1 MLRKST
7 IDFLKSLKKNNNRD
21 WFEANRGD
29 YEAAKADFTTL
40 VEHVLGELGKLD
52 ARFLELSAKD
62 CMFRINRDVRFS
74 KDKSPF
80 KTNFGAGFTIG
91 GKKSALGGFYV
102 HVEPDHG
109 FIGGGLWM
117 PQPDQLKKIRQEIDY
132 SFHEFNKIIED
143 KTFKKTFGT
152 LDMENALK
160 NPPKGYEAE
169 NPAIEFIKL
178 KSFVTGSAIQNNEWV
193 EKDILTKISTSFK
206 QLNPFISFIN
216 TAISS

>member
-21 WFEANRGD
+21 WFEANRAD

-40 VEHVLGELGKLD
+40 VEQILGELSKMD
-52 ARFLELSAKD
+52 AQFLELSAKD

-74 KDKSPF
+74 KDKSPY
-80 KTNFGAGFTIG
+80 KTNFGAGFTVG

-102 HVEPDHG
+102 HVEPDQG

-132 SFHEFNKIIED
+132 SFHEFNKIIEN
-143 KTFKKTFGT
+143 KAFKKTFGT

-169 NPAIEFIKL
+169 NQAIEFIKL
-178 KSFVTGSAIQNNEWV
+178 KSFVTGTSIQNNEWL
-193 EKDILTKISTSFK
+193 EKGILTKISTSFK
-206 QLNPFISFIN
+206 QLNPFILFIN

>member
-21 WFEANRGD
+21 WFEANRAD

-40 VEHVLGELGKLD
+40 VELVLIELSKLD

-74 KDKSPF
+74 KDKSPY
-80 KTNFGAGFTIG
+80 KTNFGAGFTVG
-91 GKKSALGGFYV
+91 GKKSSLGGFYV
-102 HVEPDHG
+102 HVEPDQG

-132 SFHEFNKIIED
+132 TYDDFKKIVED
-143 KTFKKTFGT
+143 KAFKKTFGK

-160 NPPKGYEAE
+160 NPPKGYETE
-169 NPAIEFIKL
+169 NPAIEYIKL
-178 KSFVTGSAIQNNEWV
+178 KSFVTGSPIQNNEWL
-193 EKDILTKISTSFK
+193 EKGIMTKISTSFK

-216 TAISS
+216 TAITS

>member
-74 KDKSPF
+74 KDKSPY

-169 NPAIEFIKL
+169 NPAIEIIKL
-178 KSFVTGSAIQNNEWV
+178 KSFVTGSPIQNNEWV
-193 EKDILTKISTSFK
+193 EKGILTKISTSFK

>member
-74 KDKSPF
+74 KDKSPY

-102 HVEPDHG
+102 HVELDHG

>member
-74 KDKSPF
+74 KDKSPY

-178 KSFVTGSAIQNNEWV
+178 KSFVTGSPIQNNEWV
-193 EKDILTKISTSFK
+193 EKGILTKISTSFK